1 MERQNRQTRRTQ
13 ALIKRS
19 PMTADTLTAEAI
31 HTDAVIVGA
40 GPVGLFQAFQL
51 GLQDI
56 RCHVIDALPHV
67 GGQCVELYADKPIYD
82 IPGIPVCTGRELVER
97 LQTQIK
103 PFAPSFH
110 LNQEVTEVERLED
123 GSISVRTSAGQHLF
137 CKTLFI
143 AAGVGAF
150 QARKLSVEGTAELEN
165 SHVHYRMGDAS
176 RFAGQDVIVL
186 GGEESAVAAALKLTL
201 EVQAPS
207 LRPLSVTLMHRRDV
221 FTVEPMLLQAMRDA
235 VSSGKLQLLIGQPT
249 ALLSHG
255 NQLHTVQVATPD
267 GQIMNRPAQQVLA
280 FLGLSPKLGSI
291 VNWGLDLER
300 KQLVVNT
307 ETFATDVPGIFAV
320 GDINTYPGKKKLIL
334 CGFHEATLA
343 AYGASAIVHP
353 TRKTL
358 LQYTTTSTELHR
370 LLGIA

>member
-1 MERQNRQTRRTQ
+1 
-13 ALIKRS
+13 
-19 PMTADTLTAEAI
+19 MTANPI

-56 RCHVIDALPHV
+56 RCHLIDALPHV

-82 IPGIPVCTGRELVER
+82 IPGIPVCTGRELVAQ

-103 PFAPSFH
+103 PFAPTFH

-123 GSISVRTSAGQHLF
+123 GSLSVRTSAQQHF
-137 CKTLFI
+137 ICKVLVI

-150 QARKLSVEGTAELEN
+150 QARKLSVEGAAELEGT
-165 SHVHYRMGDAS
+165 HLHYRLGDAS
-176 RFAGQDVIVL
+176 RFAGQDVVVL
-186 GGEESAVAAALKLTL
+186 GGEASAVAAALKLTL
-201 EVQAPS
+201 DEAQTASQKP
-207 LRPLSVTLMHRRDV
+207 RSVTLMHRRDV
-221 FTVEPMLLQAMRDA
+221 FTAEPVLLQAMRDA
-235 VSSGKLQLLIGQPT
+235 VASGALQLQIGQPT
-249 ALLSHG
+249 GLLATDGH
-255 NQLHTVQVATPD
+255 LHTLQIANPD
-267 GQIMNRPAQQVLA
+267 GSTVARPVQHLVA
-280 FLGLSPKLGSI
+280 FLGLSPKLGPI
-291 VNWGLDLER
+291 ANWGLAMER

-307 ETFATDVPGIFAV
+307 ESFATDVPGIFAV

-343 AYGASAIVHP
+343 AFGAAAIVHP

>member
-1 MERQNRQTRRTQ
+1 
-13 ALIKRS
+13 
-19 PMTADTLTAEAI
+19 MTVATI

-56 RCHVIDALPHV
+56 RSHIVDALPHV

-82 IPGIPVCTGRELVER
+82 IPGIPVCTGRELVAQ

-103 PFAPSFH
+103 PFAPSVH
-110 LNQEVTEVERLED
+110 LNQEVTEVTRMDD
-123 GSISVRTSAGQHLF
+123 GNITVRTSTGQHF
-137 CKTLFI
+137 ICKVLII

-150 QARKLSVEGTAELEN
+150 QARKLAVEGAAELEGT
-165 SHVHYRMGDAS
+165 HVHYRLTDAS
-176 RFAGQDVIVL
+176 RFAGQGVVVL
-186 GGEESAVAAALKLTL
+186 GGEETAVAAALKLTL
-201 EVQAPS
+201 DAKAP
-207 LRPLSVTLMHRRDV
+207 RSVTLMHRRDV
-221 FTVEPMLLQAMRDA
+221 FAAEPMLLQAMRDA
-235 VSSGKLQLLIGQPT
+235 VESGKLKLQIGQPT
-249 ALLSHG
+249 ALLSTAH
-255 NQLHTVQVATPD
+255 QLHAVQVATPD
-267 GQIMNRPAQQVLA
+267 GQTLERPAQHLLA
-280 FLGLSPKLGSI
+280 FLGLSPKLGPI
-291 VNWGLDLER
+291 TNWGLAMER

-307 ETFATDVPGIFAV
+307 ETFATDVHSIFAV

-343 AYGASAIVHP
+343 AFGAAAIVHP

>member
-1 MERQNRQTRRTQ
+1 
-13 ALIKRS
+13 
-19 PMTADTLTAEAI
+19 MTAHMISAATI

-67 GGQCVELYADKPIYD
+67 GGQCMELYPDKPIYD
-82 IPGIPVCTGRELVER
+82 IPGIPVCTGRELVTQ
-97 LQTQIK
+97 LQTQIQ
-103 PFAPSFH
+103 PFAPTFH
-110 LNQEVTEVERLED
+110 LNQEVTEVARLDD
-123 GSISVRTSAGQHLF
+123 GLISVRTSGDLHLL
-137 CKTLFI
+137 CKVLVI

-150 QARKLSVEGTAELEN
+150 QARKLAVEGAADLEGT
-165 SHVHYRMGDAS
+165 HVHYRLGDAS
-176 RFAGQDVIVL
+176 RFAGHDVVVM

-201 EVQAPS
+201 ETNLEKNAP
-207 LRPLSVTLMHRRDV
+207 RSVTLMHRRDV
-221 FTVEPMLLQAMRDA
+221 FTAEPALLQAMRDA
-235 VSSGKLQLLIGQPT
+235 VASGKLQLQIGQPT
-249 ALLSHG
+249 ALLH
-255 NQLHTVQVATPD
+255 NAQQLHAVQVATPE
-267 GQIMNRPAQQVLA
+267 GQTIERPAQHVLA
-280 FLGLSPKLGSI
+280 FLGLSPKLGP
-291 VNWGLDLER
+291 VANWGLAMER

-307 ETFATDVPGIFAV
+307 ETFATDAPGIFAV

-343 AYGASAIVHP
+343 AFGAAAIVHP

>member
-1 MERQNRQTRRTQ
+1 
-13 ALIKRS
+13 
-19 PMTADTLTAEAI
+19 MTAHTVTANTI

-56 RCHVIDALPHV
+56 RSHIIDALPHA

-82 IPGIPVCTGRELVER
+82 IPGIPVCTGRELVAQ

-103 PFAPSFH
+103 PFAPTFH
-110 LNQEVTEVERLED
+110 LNQEVTEVERLSD
-123 GSISVRTSAGQHLF
+123 GLISVHTSAGLHF
-137 CKTLFI
+137 VCKVLFI

-150 QARKLSVEGTAELEN
+150 QARKLSVEGAAALEGT
-165 SHVHYRMGDAS
+165 HVHYRLGDAS
-176 RFAGQDVIVL
+176 RFAGQDVVVM
-186 GGEESAVAAALKLTL
+186 GGEESAVATALKLSL
-201 EVQAPS
+201 EAQPP
-207 LRPLSVTLMHRRDV
+207 RSVTLMHRRDV
-221 FTVEPMLLQAMRDA
+221 FSAEPVLLQAMRDA
-235 VSSGKLQLLIGQPT
+235 VASGTLELQIGQPT
-249 ALLSHG
+249 ALLSHE
-255 NQLHTVQVATPD
+255 QHLHGVQVATPN
-267 GQIMNRPAQQVLA
+267 GQTIERPAQEVLA
-280 FLGLSPKLGSI
+280 FLGLSPKLGPI
-291 VNWGLDLER
+291 TNWGLAMER

-343 AYGASAIVHP
+343 AFGAAAIVHP

-370 LLGIA
+370 LLGLA

>member
-1 MERQNRQTRRTQ
+1 
-13 ALIKRS
+13 
-19 PMTADTLTAEAI
+19 MTVATI

-56 RCHVIDALPHV
+56 RSHIVDALPHV

-82 IPGIPVCTGRELVER
+82 IPGIPVCTGRELVAQ

-110 LNQEVTEVERLED
+110 LNQEVTEVTRMD
-123 GSISVRTSAGQHLF
+123 NGNITVRTSTGQHF
-137 CKTLFI
+137 ICKVLII

-150 QARKLSVEGTAELEN
+150 QARKLAVEGAAELEGT
-165 SHVHYRMGDAS
+165 HVHYRLTDAS
-176 RFAGQDVIVL
+176 RFAGQGVVVL
-186 GGEESAVAAALKLTL
+186 GGEETAVAAALKLTL
-201 EVQAPS
+201 DAKAP
-207 LRPLSVTLMHRRDV
+207 RSVTLMHRRDV
-221 FTVEPMLLQAMRDA
+221 FAAEPMLLQAMRDA
-235 VSSGKLQLLIGQPT
+235 VASGKLKLQIGQPT
-249 ALLSHG
+249 ALLSTAH
-255 NQLHTVQVATPD
+255 QLHAVQVATPD
-267 GQIMNRPAQQVLA
+267 GQTLERPAQHLLA
-280 FLGLSPKLGSI
+280 FLGLSPKLGPI
-291 VNWGLDLER
+291 TNWGLAMER

-307 ETFATDVPGIFAV
+307 ETFATDVHSIFAV

-343 AYGASAIVHP
+343 AFGAAAIVHP

-370 LLGIA
+370 LLGIG

>member
-1 MERQNRQTRRTQ
+1 
-13 ALIKRS
+13 
-19 PMTADTLTAEAI
+19 MTAHMISANTI
-31 HTDAVIVGA
+31 HTGAVIVGA

-56 RCHVIDALPHV
+56 RSHIIDALPHV

-82 IPGIPVCTGRELVER
+82 IPGIPLCTGRELVAQ

-103 PFAPSFH
+103 PFAPTFH
-110 LNQEVTEVERLED
+110 LNQEVTEVTRLD
-123 GSISVRTSAGQHLF
+123 DASISVSTSTGQHF
-137 CKTLFI
+137 VCKVFMV

-150 QARKLSVEGTAELEN
+150 QARKLAVEGAAELEGT
-165 SHVHYRMGDAS
+165 HVHYRLGDATL
-176 RFAGQDVIVL
+176 FTGQNVVVL

-201 EVQAPS
+201 DTQAPS
-207 LRPLSVTLMHRRDV
+207 LKPLSVTLMHRRDV
-221 FTVEPMLLQAMRDA
+221 FTAEPVLLQSMRDA
-235 VSSGKLQLLIGQPT
+235 VASGKLQLQIGQPT
-249 ALLSHG
+249 ALLSNAEH
-255 NQLHTVQVATPD
+255 LHTVQVATPD
-267 GQIMNRPAQQVLA
+267 GQTIERSAQHVLA
-280 FLGLSPKLGSI
+280 FLGLSPKLGPI
-291 VNWGLDLER
+291 ANWGLAIER

-307 ETFATDVPGIFAV
+307 ETFATDVPSIFAV

-343 AYGASAIVHP
+343 AFGAAAIVHP

-370 LLGIA
+370 LLGLA

>member
-1 MERQNRQTRRTQ
+1 
-13 ALIKRS
+13 
-19 PMTADTLTAEAI
+19 MTATAI

-56 RCHVIDALPHV
+56 RSHIIDALPHA
-67 GGQCVELYADKPIYD
+67 GGQCIELYPDKPIYD
-82 IPGIPVCTGRELVER
+82 IPGIPLCTGRELVAQ

-103 PFAPSFH
+103 PFEPTFH
-110 LNQEVTEVERLED
+110 LNQEVTEVERLSD
-123 GSISVRTSAGQHLF
+123 GHLSVRTSAGQHF
-137 CKTLFI
+137 ICKTLFI

-150 QARKLSVEGTAELEN
+150 QARKLAVEGATELEG
-165 SHVHYRMGDAS
+165 SHVHYRLSDAS
-176 RFAGQDVIVL
+176 RFVGQDVVIL

-201 EVQAPS
+201 ETKPP
-207 LRPLSVTLMHRRDV
+207 RSVTLMHRRDV
-221 FTVEPMLLQAMRDA
+221 FTAEPVLLQAMRDA
-235 VSSGKLQLLIGQPT
+235 VTNGQLQLQIGQPT
-249 ALLSHG
+249 GLLSDAQHL
-255 NQLHTVQVATPD
+255 NTLLLATPD
-267 GQIMNRPAQQVLA
+267 GQTLKRPAQHVLA
-280 FLGLSPKLGSI
+280 FLGLSPKLGPI
-291 VNWGLDLER
+291 ANWGLAMER

-343 AYGASAIVHP
+343 AFGAAAIVHP

-370 LLGIA
+370 LLGLV

>member
-1 MERQNRQTRRTQ
+1 
-13 ALIKRS
+13 
-19 PMTADTLTAEAI
+19 MTAHTVTAATI

-56 RCHVIDALPHV
+56 RSHIIDALPHA

-82 IPGIPVCTGRELVER
+82 IPGIPVCTGRELVAQ

-103 PFAPSFH
+103 PLAPTFH
-110 LNQEVTEVERLED
+110 LNQEVTEVERQDD
-123 GSISVRTSAGQHLF
+123 GHISVRTSTGLHF
-137 CKTLFI
+137 VCKVLII

-150 QARKLSVEGTAELEN
+150 QARKLSVEGAAELEGTYL
-165 SHVHYRMGDAS
+165 HYRLSDTA
-176 RFAGQDVIVL
+176 RFADQDVVVM
-186 GGEESAVAAALKLTL
+186 GGEEPAVAAALKLTL
-201 EVQAPS
+201 EAQP
-207 LRPLSVTLMHRRDV
+207 PKSVTLMHRRDV
-221 FTVEPMLLQAMRDA
+221 FAAEPILLQAMRDA
-235 VSSGKLQLLIGQPT
+235 VASGKLQLQIGQST
-249 ALLSHG
+249 ALLSKA
-255 NQLHTVQVATPD
+255 NQLHALQVATPD
-267 GQIMNRPAQQVLA
+267 GQTIERPAQHVLA
-280 FLGLSPKLGSI
+280 FLGLSPKLGPI
-291 VNWGLDLER
+291 ANWGLAIER

-343 AYGASAIVHP
+343 AFGAAAIVHP

-370 LLGIA
+370 LLGLA

>member
-1 MERQNRQTRRTQ
+1 
-13 ALIKRS
+13 
-19 PMTADTLTAEAI
+19 MTVEAI

-56 RCHVIDALPHV
+56 RCHLIDALPHV

-82 IPGIPVCTGRELVER
+82 IPGIPLCTGRELVAQLE
-97 LQTQIK
+97 TQVK
-103 PFAPSFH
+103 PFAPTVH
-110 LNQEVTEVERLED
+110 LNQEVSEVVRMDD
-123 GSISVRTSAGQHLF
+123 GLLSVRTSGHQHF
-137 CKTLFI
+137 ICKTLFI

-150 QARKLSVEGTAELEN
+150 QARKLAVEGAAEFEGT
-165 SHVHYRMGDAS
+165 HVHYRLGDAA
-176 RFAGQDVIVL
+176 RFANQDVLVL
-186 GGEESAVAAALKLTL
+186 GGEESAVAAALKLAL
-201 EVQAPS
+201 QPHAP
-207 LRPLSVTLMHRRDV
+207 RSVTLMHRRDV
-221 FTVEPMLLQAMRDA
+221 FTADPALLQAMREA
-235 VSSGKLQLLIGQPT
+235 IASGKLQLQIGQLT
-249 ALLSHG
+249 ALLSADHH
-255 NQLHTVQVATPD
+255 LHTVQVATPD
-267 GQIMNRPAQQVLA
+267 GDTIERRAQHVLA
-280 FLGLSPKLGSI
+280 FLGLSPKLGPI
-291 VNWGLDLER
+291 ANWGLAMDR

-307 ETFATDVPGIFAV
+307 ETFATDVPSIFAV

-343 AYGASAIVHP
+343 AFGAAAIVHP

>member
-1 MERQNRQTRRTQ
+1 MISVNT
-13 ALIKRS
+13 
-19 PMTADTLTAEAI
+19 I

-56 RCHVIDALPHV
+56 RSHIIDALPHV

-82 IPGIPVCTGRELVER
+82 IPGIPVCTGRELVTQ

-103 PFAPSFH
+103 PFAPTFH
-110 LNQEVTEVERLED
+110 LNQEVTEVERLD
-123 GSISVRTSAGQHLF
+123 DAHMSVHTSAGQHF
-137 CKTLFI
+137 ICKVLFI

-150 QARKLSVEGTAELEN
+150 QARKLAVEGSVELEGT
-165 SHVHYRMGDAS
+165 HVHYRLSDTSHFTGL
-176 RFAGQDVIVL
+176 DVVVL

-201 EVQAPS
+201 DTQP
-207 LRPLSVTLMHRRDV
+207 PKSVTLMHRRDV
-221 FTVEPMLLQAMRDA
+221 FTAEPVLLQAMRDA
-235 VSSGKLQLLIGQPT
+235 VANGQLKLQIGQPT
-249 ALLSHG
+249 ALLSSAH
-255 NQLHTVQVATPD
+255 QLHAVQVATPD
-267 GQIMNRPAQQVLA
+267 GQTIERPAQHLLA
-280 FLGLSPKLGSI
+280 FLGLSPKLGPI
-291 VNWGLDLER
+291 AHWGLAMER

-343 AYGASAIVHP
+343 AFGAAAIVHP